1 MIEIHAKADTV
12 VEYVFVQTKDDVE
25 YQLIQAANNAS
36 NRGNWVVGECASR
49 WYHNYRAGR
58 DDGWFADQIDM
69 SESKVYKCRRV
80 WEEFG
85 KLADRFNGLSWS
97 HFAEA
102 LTFGEDA
109 VEALEWAFECT
120 ANVAEMRAWIR
131 AQRGHD
137 LFAPKIDITPPA
149 GEPPQGRA
157 LQPEKQN
164 AESER
169 KTGDRPAR
177 SGRAKR
183 VSGAGK
189 PARESEPILRADPCS
204 DVDTPEPVQQ
214 VSTLTIRAALDKI
227 ESLIQLVVDRGS
239 EDERE
244 ALLKRLQTVVAGL
257 DPEHTTGQKTET
269 VAASLA
275 ISNVVVKEWN
285 MIDGVIQCR
294 AITPKRRQAIAARM
308 KDQFWKEHWREAI
321 DKARTIDAL
330 TGRNDRNWRADLDWF
345 LRPDTVAQLIE
356 GKYDNWKTVPASKQ
370 AARTAG
376 NKDAFAE
383 VFGEERATIDDA
395 VF

>member
-1 MIEIHAKADTV
+1 
-12 VEYVFVQTKDDVE
+12 
-25 YQLIQAANNAS
+25 L
-36 NRGNWVVGECASR
+36 
-49 WYHNYRAGR
+49 
-58 DDGWFADQIDM
+58 
-69 SESKVYKCRRV
+69 SEQKVYTCRRV
-80 WEEFG
+80 WEEFH
-85 KLADRFNGLSWS
+85 KLAERFDGLSWS
-97 HFAEA
+97 HFAAA
-102 LTFGEDA
+102 LSFTSDA
-109 VEALEWAFECT
+109 EETLEWAWECKAT
-120 ANVAEMRAWIR
+120 VSEMKAWRRAT
-131 AQRGHD
+131 RGED
-137 LFAPKIDITPPA
+137 LFGKTEETKTPPA
-149 GEPPQGRA
+149 GDPPRGRA

-164 AESER
+164 ATTESR
-169 KTGDRPAR
+169 TGDRPAR
-177 SGRAKR
+177 SGRAKS

-189 PARESEPILRADPCS
+189 AEPEAEPVKRADEGS
-204 DVDTPEPVQQ
+204 DVATPDPVQQ
-214 VSTLTIRAALDKI
+214 ASTLTIRAALDKI
-227 ESLIQLVVDRGS
+227 ESLIQLVIDRGS

-294 AITPKRRQAIAARM
+294 AVTPKRRQAIAARM
-308 KDQFWKEHWREAI
+308 KDQFWKEHWRDAI

-383 VFGEERATIDDA
+383 VFGEARATIDDA